1 MPGGFGR
8 GRGALWG
15 KDHVKRF
22 STNVE
27 PNVGPGKY
35 TPTEGRKPD
44 YTTPRRLLS
53 LIQWE
58 PTSTASTSKQ
68 IKTSKQKLEWSRTI
82 KHQSPDLD
90 NTIATSVQSSLRLH
104 LFHSNSLAR
113 QLKGLTRMMLPPWDQ
128 EFTNC
133 HQTSRTANNLTKL
146 LQSLFNSTSERDN
159 SFLEFGANFIDHI
172 PGPGAY
178 TEELIVNYCLIL
190 EETETIW

>member
-1 MPGGFGR
+1 MSNQMWGLVNIR
-8 GRGALWG
+8 RQKGANLT
-15 KDHVKRF
+15 
-22 STNVE
+22 TN
-27 PNVGPGKY
+27 
-35 TPTEGRKPD
+35 
-44 YTTPRRLLS
+44 TTPRLLLS

-68 IKTSKQKLEWSRTI
+68 IKTSKQRLEWSRTI

-128 EFTNC
+128 EFTNY

-146 LQSLFNSTSERDN
+146 LTRSTPRANATIHSLNSEPTSSIIFPVQEPTLK
-159 SFLEFGANFIDHI
+159 SLS
-172 PGPGAY
+172 
-178 TEELIVNYCLIL
+178 
-190 EETETIW
+190 